1 MTSTAT
7 APTTATGPAAG
18 PSEALLLAKEKTRQA
33 ELAAQSATSKTS
45 VGAAVSR
52 GLAKRAE
59 TVAAGGSGAVTTFG
73 KLEHV
78 ATVAA
83 SGIGTTYFNRSRPA
97 GARAAWMAAEI
108 LVGGIV
114 ATGAKDNSSLSRV
127 AAGVVT
133 GAAIDL
139 LTGAGNPAAH
149 TTGGQVLEYAPTTP
163 APVRVRVRVHG

>member
-1 MTSTAT
+1 MANTITQ
-7 APTTATGPAAG
+7 G
-18 PSEALLLAKEKTRQA
+18 PSDALLIAQEKTRQA
-33 ELAAQSATSKTS
+33 ELSAQSAAAKSS
-45 VGAAVSR
+45 VGAAISR
-52 GLAKRAE
+52 GLAKRVE
-59 TVAAGGSGAVTTFG
+59 GVAAGGSGAVTTFG

-108 LVGGIV
+108 LIGGIV

-139 LTGAGNPAAH
+139 LTGAGNPPA
-149 TTGGQVLEYAPTTP
+149 TTGGQVDALQMLAPQAT
-163 APVRVRVRVHG
+163 AAQGASPVRVRVRVHP